1 MDQSILN
8 KTLHRWIA
16 GVLFNKLLITA
27 LHRWIAGVLSN
38 KLLITAYK
46 RQVLITYTALIF
58 AMQQGQKV
66 ILS

>member
-1 MDQSILN
+1 MNQSILN

-16 GVLFNKLLITA
+16 GVFNKLLITA

-38 KLLITAYK
+38 KLLITTCM
-46 RQVLITYTALIF
+46 RQVLINYTALIF